1 MYEGT
6 YLDLKWQ
13 RSIVVPNV
21 DINLRDGTLWLKFS
35 KDGSKLLM
43 YVPYSCVIAI
53 FNANNGSVSAATTNF

>member
-35 KDGSKLLM
+35 
-43 YVPYSCVIAI
+43 
-53 FNANNGSVSAATTNF
+53 